1 MTGVK
6 IMNTKIKRAIISVI
20 VFVVIYF
27 LAGFIIRW
35 SNYDMYLEALKVFHK
50 IRHVSGGRRKK
61 LLSRNIISIF
71 ELTL

>member
-35 SNYDMYLEALKVFHK
+35 SNYDMYLEALKVLTAV
-50 IRHVSGGRRKK
+50 IRAGCYWVGS
-61 LLSRNIISIF
+61 N
-71 ELTL
+71 E